1 MNSHSNFFSRAGWV
15 WLIAV
20 ASWVSPTARAA
31 DHQVLMTD
39 TLEFSPSYLEI
50 EVGDTVTWYNA
61 DDIDDHTSTSTTGL
75 WNSGDVAPGEYY
87 GPLLFDT
94 PGTFNYRDIY
104 YSNPDGT
111 SGMIGTI
118 VVKPA
123 SVVTPAVLTGSA
135 RLSNGSFESTIT
147 NVTAGKTIVVEVST
161 NLANW
166 TGILTNLNPNTTL
179 TFTDNAATGQARRF
193 YRCYQIP

>member
-15 WLIAV
+15 WLIAF
-20 ASWVSPTARAA
+20 AAWVSPTVRAA

-39 TLEFSPSYLEI
+39 SLEFNPSYLEI

-61 DDIDDHTSTSTTGL
+61 DDIDDHTSTSTAGL

-87 GPLLFDT
+87 GPRLFDT

-104 YSNPDGT
+104 YSNPAGT

-118 VVKPA
+118 VVKPPA
-123 SVVTPAVLTGSA
+123 SVAPAVLTAPCAS
-135 RLSNGSFESTIT
+135 
-147 NVTAGKTIVVEVST
+147 
-161 NLANW
+161 
-166 TGILTNLNPNTTL
+166 
-179 TFTDNAATGQARRF
+179 
-193 YRCYQIP
+193 